1 MKIVLIGKDGQIG
14 KSLFNILKGRHEILP
29 LGKKE
34 CNLLIKDEI
43 TSIFNNIKADL
54 VINSAAYTD
63 VDKAE
68 SDKNRV
74 FSINSDAVH
83 IISSLTKKHNIP
95 FINYST
101 DYVFDGESNKK
112 YSEEDIE
119 NPINIYGKSKLDS
132 EENTKI
138 NDQHIIIR
146 TSSVFSLSGNNFI
159 NKIIDLAEKKDR
171 LDIVDDQFIT
181 PTSSEF
187 ISSVTDLLI
196 THIEKYKN
204 NDVYGTYHVVAGG
217 SCSWYDYAKVI
228 ISEVLK
234 NNYPVKTNLE
244 SIYAISSRDYNS
256 IAKRPPNAVLSTN
269 KIKSFLSVEI
279 PKWENDVKST
289 IKGIIKRKIK

>member
-1 MKIVLIGKDGQIG
+1 MKIILIGKDGQIG

-68 SDKNRV
+68 SDRKKV

-112 YSEEDIE
+112 YSEEDTA
-119 NPINIYGKSKLDS
+119 NPINIYGESKLDC

-146 TSSVFSLSGNNFI
+146 TSSVFSLYGNNFI
-159 NKIIDLAEKKDR
+159 NKIIDSAKKKDS
-171 LDIVDDQFIT
+171 LDVVNDQFIT

-187 ISSVTDLLI
+187 ISNVTDILI
-196 THIEKYKN
+196 RNMENYKN
-204 NDVYGTYHVVAGG
+204 NDIYGTYHVVANG

-228 ISEVLK
+228 IAEVLK

-244 SIYAISSRDYNS
+244 SIYAVSSSNYES
-256 IAKRPPNAVLSTN
+256 IAKRPKNAVLSTN
-269 KIKSFLSVEI
+269 KIRSLLSVEI
-279 PKWENDVKST
+279 TQWEDDVKSAV
-289 IKGIIKRKIK
+289 KGIIKKI

>member
-1 MKIVLIGKDGQIG
+1 MKIILIGKDGQIG
-14 KSLFNILKGRHEILP
+14 KSLFNTLKDHHEVFSF
-29 LGKKE
+29 GKKE

-43 TSIFNNIKADL
+43 ISILNNTKADL
-54 VINSAAYTD
+54 VVNAAAYTD

-68 SDKNRV
+68 SNKNEA
-74 FSINSDAVH
+74 FFINSDANR
-83 IISSLTKKHNIP
+83 IISLLTKKHNIP

-101 DYVFDGESNKK
+101 DYIFDGNSENK
-112 YSEEDIE
+112 YSEEEIA
-119 NPINIYGKSKLDS
+119 NPINIYGKSKLDG
-132 EENTKI
+132 EQHTKI

-187 ISSVTDLLI
+187 ISKVTDLLI
-196 THIEKYKN
+196 RYIEKHEN

-217 SCSWYDYAKVI
+217 SCSWHDYAKLI

-234 NNYPVKTNLE
+234 NNYPIKTNLD
-244 SIYAISSRDYNS
+244 SICAISSSDYKS
-256 IAKRPPNAVLSTN
+256 IAKRPLNAVLSTN
-269 KIKSFLSVEI
+269 KIESFLSVGI
-279 PKWENDVKST
+279 PEWENDVKST
-289 IKGIIKRKIK
+289 IKGIIRRKIK